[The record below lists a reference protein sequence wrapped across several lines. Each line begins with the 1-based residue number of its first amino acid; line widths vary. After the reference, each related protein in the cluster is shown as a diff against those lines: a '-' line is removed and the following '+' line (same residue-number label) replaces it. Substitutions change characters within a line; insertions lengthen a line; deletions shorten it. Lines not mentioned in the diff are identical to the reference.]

1 MIFCFL
7 QNIYA
12 LFIFYRQYIWYII
25 VEFNINIVSL
35 LNCWVFSNKK
45 LRNKVNNWTARTTA
59 LSFSTPPLI
68 DVAVAVRGAMVALA
82 TRTTSQ
88 PELPAVLATVG
99 RFVRYRMWWWF
110 PSSLWWLW
118 FKPFFLSA
126 VSVLFAQTR
135 RRRVVASLFQIF
147 AVVASLASPEFSC
160 GGFVLIEGWIWI
172 CSLMFWIVDV
182 FF

>member
-1 MIFCFL
+1 
-7 QNIYA
+7 
-12 LFIFYRQYIWYII
+12 
-25 VEFNINIVSL
+25 
-35 LNCWVFSNKK
+35 
-45 LRNKVNNWTARTTA
+45 
-59 LSFSTPPLI
+59 
-68 DVAVAVRGAMVALA
+68 MVALA

-88 PELPAVLATVG
+88 PELPVVLATVG

-118 FKPFFLSA
+118 FKPFFLFA

-135 RRRVVASLFQIF
+135 RRPVVASLFQIF

-182 FF
+182 FFKWFVAATIVSLSYCRGSYLLILLQVGVFCNSVMWLELALTPQFCIAILMCFVTGLLG